1 MCGIIGIFNNE
12 DSLGL
17 VKKGLTILKER
28 GKDGTNL
35 HNEDKFTLGH
45 TLHSVVGSVKQPIQ
59 GKFVSN
65 CEIYNW
71 ETLNKYKAKNDSEL
85 LFKIL
90 EEKGIKALD
99 DLDGVY
105 SFAYKKGN
113 KLYLARD
120 IIGIKPVW
128 YSHNN
133 GFSFASEKKVL
144 EKLGFLDINELNPR
158 KILIYNIKENKIEF
172 IERPFFDITHEI
184 KDNKDKIIE
193 QLNKLLT
200 DSIRKRI
207 PKRKFGLLFSGGI
220 DSTLIAFILKK
231 LGHRFTC
238 YTAALDDPNM
248 EEPKDLQSS
257 KKVAKELGL
266 DLKIIRIKLK
276 DIEKHLKTI
285 IPLIEDSNV
294 VKAGVALTFYAACKQ
309 AKKGGC
315 KVIFSGLGSEEI
327 FAGYERHKNSLD
339 INKEC
344 VSGLLKMYERD
355 TYRDDVITMH
365 NNLEL
370 RVPFLDKSLIE
381 YSLRIP
387 ASYKIN
393 DSHKKVILRELAE
406 KLKIKKEFAW
416 RKKIAAQYGS
426 KFDRGISKLTKKA
439 GLKYKSEYLRRF
451 YPEHNLRLAALV
463 SGGKDSIYATYVM
476 KRQNYDIS
484 CLVSIK
490 SKNPDSYMFHTPNID
505 IVKLQSKAMDIPLIE
520 QATEGKKELEL
531 KDFEK
536 ALKKA
541 KKEYNVE
548 GVITGALFSNYQRER
563 IERVADKLS
572 LKIFSPLWHLNQET
586 EMKEILE
593 KKFEIVFSSIAAEGL
608 DENWLRK
615 KITEKDLNKLI
626 ELNKK
631 IRLNVA
637 GEGGEFESLVLDCPL
652 FSKKI
657 KIISSE
663 VVKEDENT
671 ARLAIKKA
679 ELVDK

>member
-1 MCGIIGIFNNE
+1 MCGIIGIFNNK

-17 VKKGLTILKER
+17 VKRGLIILKER

-35 HNEDKFTLGH
+35 HNEDNFTLGH
-45 TLHSVVGSVKQPIQ
+45 TLHSVVGSVKQPIE

-71 ETLNKYKAKNDSEL
+71 EKLNKHKAKNDSEL

-158 KILIYNIKENKIEF
+158 KILIYNIKENKIDF
-172 IERPFFDITHEI
+172 IERPFFDITPEI
-184 KDNKDKIIE
+184 KDNKSKIIE
-193 QLNKLLT
+193 QLDKLLT
-200 DSIRKRI
+200 GSIKKRI
-207 PKRKFGLLFSGGI
+207 PKRKFSLLFSGGI

-231 LGHRFTC
+231 LGYKFTC
-238 YTAALDDPNM
+238 YTAALDDPDM
-248 EEPKDLQSS
+248 EEAKDLQAS
-257 KKVAKELGL
+257 KKVAKELNL

-285 IPLIEDSNV
+285 VPLIEDSNV

-309 AKKGGC
+309 AKKDGC

-327 FAGYERHKNSLD
+327 FAGYERHKNSLN

-370 RVPFLDKSLIE
+370 RLPFLDKSLIG

-387 ASYKIN
+387 VSYKIN
-393 DSHKKVILRELAE
+393 NSHKKVILRELAE

-426 KFDRGISKLTKKA
+426 KLDRGISKLTKKA
-439 GLKYKSEYLRRF
+439 GLKYKSEYLKRF

-463 SGGKDSIYATYVM
+463 SGGKDSIYAAYVM
-476 KRQNYDIS
+476 KKQNYGIS
-484 CLVSIK
+484 CLISIK

-520 QATEGKKELEL
+520 QTTEGKKELEL
-531 KDFEK
+531 KDLEK

-563 IERVADKLS
+563 IEKVADKLS
-572 LKIFSPLWHLNQET
+572 LKIFSPLWHLSQET
-586 EMKEILE
+586 EMREILNE
-593 KKFEIVFSSIAAEGL
+593 GFRFIITKIAAEGL
-608 DENWLRK
+608 DKSWLCK
-615 KITEKDLNKLI
+615 EITEKDIDKLI
-626 ELNKK
+626 ELNKR
-631 IRLNVA
+631 IGINIA
-637 GEGGEFESLVLDCPL
+637 FEGGEAETLVIAGPIFKKELIIKDAEIIMENENTGL
-652 FSKKI
+652 YKI
-657 KIISSE
+657 KK
-663 VVKEDENT
+663 V
-671 ARLAIKKA
+671 RLK
-679 ELVDK
+679 

>member
-1 MCGIIGIFNNE
+1 MCGIIGIFNNK

-17 VKKGLTILKER
+17 VKRGLIILKER

-35 HNEDKFTLGH
+35 HNEDNFTLGH
-45 TLHSVVGSVKQPIQ
+45 TLHSVVGSVKQPIE

-71 ETLNKYKAKNDSEL
+71 EKLNKHKAKNDSEL
-85 LFKIL
+85 LLRLL
-90 EEKGIKALD
+90 EKKGIKALD

-105 SFAYKKGN
+105 SFAYKKSN

-158 KILIYNIKENKIEF
+158 KILIYDIKENKIEF

-193 QLNKLLT
+193 QLDKLLT
-200 DSIRKRI
+200 GSIRKRV

-231 LGHRFTC
+231 LGYKFTC
-238 YTAALDDPNM
+238 YTAALDDPDM

-257 KKVAKELGL
+257 KKVAKELNL

-309 AKKGGC
+309 AKKDGC

-327 FAGYERHKNSLD
+327 FAGYERHKNSLN

-381 YSLRIP
+381 YSLRVP
-387 ASYKIN
+387 ASYKMN

-451 YPEHNLRLAALV
+451 YPEHNLKLAALV
-463 SGGKDSIYATYVM
+463 SGGKDSIYAAYVM
-476 KRQNYDIS
+476 KKQNYGIS

-520 QATEGKKELEL
+520 QTTEGKKELEL
-531 KDFEK
+531 KDLEK

-563 IERVADKLS
+563 IEKVADKLS
-572 LKIFSPLWHLNQET
+572 LKIFSPLWHLSQET
-586 EMKEILE
+586 EMREILNE
-593 KKFEIVFSSIAAEGL
+593 GFRFIITKIAAEGL
-608 DENWLRK
+608 DKSWLCK
-615 KITEKDLNKLI
+615 EITEKDIDKLI
-626 ELNKK
+626 ELNKR
-631 IRLNVA
+631 IGINIA
-637 GEGGEFESLVLDCPL
+637 FEGGEAETLVIAGPIFKKELIIKDAEIIMENENTGL
-652 FSKKI
+652 YKI
-657 KIISSE
+657 KK
-663 VVKEDENT
+663 V
-671 ARLAIKKA
+671 RLK
-679 ELVDK
+679 

>member
-1 MCGIIGIFNNE
+1 MCGILGIFNNK

-17 VKKGLTILKER
+17 VKRGLIILKER

-35 HNEDKFTLGH
+35 HNEDNFTLGH
-45 TLHSVVGSVKQPIQ
+45 TLHSVVGSVKQPIE

-71 ETLNKYKAKNDSEL
+71 EKLNKHKAKNDSEL

-158 KILIYNIKENKIEF
+158 KILIYDIKENKIEF

-193 QLNKLLT
+193 QLDKLLT
-200 DSIRKRI
+200 GSIRKRV

-231 LGHRFTC
+231 LGYKFTC
-238 YTAALDDPNM
+238 YTAALDDPDM

-257 KKVAKELGL
+257 KKVAKELNL

-309 AKKGGC
+309 AKKDGC

-327 FAGYERHKNSLD
+327 FAGYERHKNSLN

-381 YSLRIP
+381 YSLRVP
-387 ASYKIN
+387 ASYKMN

-451 YPEHNLRLAALV
+451 YPEHNLKLAALV
-463 SGGKDSIYATYVM
+463 SGGKDSIYAAYVM
-476 KRQNYDIS
+476 KKQNYGIS

-520 QATEGKKELEL
+520 QTTEGKKELEL
-531 KDFEK
+531 KDLEK

-563 IERVADKLS
+563 IEKVADKLS
-572 LKIFSPLWHLNQET
+572 LKIFSPLWHLSQET
-586 EMKEILE
+586 EMREILNE
-593 KKFEIVFSSIAAEGL
+593 GFRFIITKIAAEGL
-608 DENWLRK
+608 DKSWLCK
-615 KITEKDLNKLI
+615 EITEKDIDKLI
-626 ELNKK
+626 ELNKR
-631 IRLNVA
+631 IGINIA
-637 GEGGEFESLVLDCPL
+637 FEGGEAETLVIAGPIFKKELIIKDAEIIMENENTGL
-652 FSKKI
+652 YKI
-657 KIISSE
+657 KK
-663 VVKEDENT
+663 V
-671 ARLAIKKA
+671 RLK
-679 ELVDK
+679 

>member
-1 MCGIIGIFNNE
+1 MCGILGIFNNK

-17 VKKGLTILKER
+17 VKRGLIILKER

-35 HNEDKFTLGH
+35 HNEDNFTLGH
-45 TLHSVVGSVKQPIQ
+45 TLHSVVGSVKQPIE

-71 ETLNKYKAKNDSEL
+71 EKLNKHKAKNDSEL
-85 LFKIL
+85 LLRLL

-158 KILIYNIKENKIEF
+158 KILIYDIKENKIEF

-193 QLNKLLT
+193 QLDKLLT
-200 DSIRKRI
+200 GSIRKRV

-231 LGHRFTC
+231 LGYKFTC
-238 YTAALDDPNM
+238 YTAALDDPDM

-257 KKVAKELGL
+257 KKVAKELNL

-309 AKKGGC
+309 AKKDGC

-327 FAGYERHKNSLD
+327 FAGYERHKNSLN

-381 YSLRIP
+381 YSLRVP
-387 ASYKIN
+387 ASYKMN

-451 YPEHNLRLAALV
+451 YPEHNLKLAALV
-463 SGGKDSIYATYVM
+463 SGGKDSIYAAYVM
-476 KRQNYDIS
+476 KKQNYGIS

-520 QATEGKKELEL
+520 QTTEGKKELEL
-531 KDFEK
+531 KDLEK

-563 IERVADKLS
+563 IEKVADKLS
-572 LKIFSPLWHLNQET
+572 LKIFSPLWHLSQET
-586 EMKEILE
+586 EMREILNE
-593 KKFEIVFSSIAAEGL
+593 GFRFIITKIAAEGL
-608 DENWLRK
+608 DKSWLCK
-615 KITEKDLNKLI
+615 EITEKDIDKLI
-626 ELNKK
+626 ELNKR
-631 IRLNVA
+631 IGINIA
-637 GEGGEFESLVLDCPL
+637 FEGGEAETLVIAGPIFKKELIIKDAEIIMENENTGL
-652 FSKKI
+652 YKI
-657 KIISSE
+657 KK
-663 VVKEDENT
+663 V
-671 ARLAIKKA
+671 RLK
-679 ELVDK
+679 